1 MLKRKPNPSGAR
13 YRLYYEGF
21 EGDSHVEHHLSLIG
35 AREEFK
41 NKKKDLT
48 VYRGT
53 LIDVY
58 DDVKIDEFG
67 YEE

>member
-1 MLKRKPNPSGAR
+1 MVKQKPKPSGAR

-21 EGDSHVEHHLSLIG
+21 EGDSHVEYYVSLTS

-41 NKKKDLT
+41 NKKKDIT
-48 VYRGT
+48 VYRAT

-58 DDVKIDEFG
+58 GDVKTDEFG